1 MAIIRIDLITE
12 REYYHGVFTDE
23 KKACNA
29 IDEYM
34 QRNNISNCS
43 MASKEDMIALNAEI
57 ADVFDD
63 VYNQENY
70 AEWVEIGDALRKKIA
85 YLLTETS
92 YITDDDVVKVADV
105 LENELDINSFF
116 PDDENQ

>member
-23 KKACNA
+23 KKACAA
-29 IDEYM
+29 IDEYV

-43 MASKEDMIALNAEI
+43 MASNEDMIALNAEL

-63 VYNQENY
+63 AYNQENY
-70 AEWVEIGDALRKKIA
+70 AEWIDISDALRKKIA

-92 YITDDDVVKVADV
+92 YISYDDVVKIAKV
-105 LENELDINSFF
+105 LENDLDINSIF
-116 PDDENQ
+116 PDER